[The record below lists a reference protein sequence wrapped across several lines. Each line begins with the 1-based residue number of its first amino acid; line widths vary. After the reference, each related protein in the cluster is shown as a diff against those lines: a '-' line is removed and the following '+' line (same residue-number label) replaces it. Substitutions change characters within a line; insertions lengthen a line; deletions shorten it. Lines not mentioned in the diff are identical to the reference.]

1 MAIASASP
9 TAQPS
14 HSSPRRA
21 RRFRR
26 KTERVDAANPMIVTD
41 LPCPIPVTD
50 AEIDLV
56 LGTLGATIARILR
69 DDA

>member
-1 MAIASASP
+1 
-9 TAQPS
+9 
-14 HSSPRRA
+14 
-21 RRFRR
+21 
-26 KTERVDAANPMIVTD
+26 MIVTD